1 MSRYSPYIL
10 KKAFVLFAST
20 LLAFSPTIVSAAD
33 CEDLLEVFET
43 DPILQITDDYLD
55 CIIKSQT
62 EATPGVI
69 RNLEAFIDTSP
80 ETFYKIS
87 YKPDQAGVT
96 WSVDSKGNEPLSAE
110 VAERVTDALQNLV
123 IESLKQNK
131 ELSPADRKKIATN
144 IQIRIIGGSEAEI
157 VTPDADQAQNDT
169 AKTQPPPENT
179 ENELAQ
185 RVAENKEPPA
195 ANDAQQ
201 AAKPGVSLEDITDNL
216 INEWIDKRIQAGDLN
231 EVKDLLDPAPGEAL
245 LKAQLTGDGA
255 GGPNLKID
263 LINENQ
269 RVLNPDEE
277 KRAKDAIKKA
287 LENALQ
293 QHANLTNKQFNNLI
307 ENTEIKIREDERV
320 AEKKEQPANNDAEPK
335 DKDAEK
341 LAENEPPQKDAEN
354 DQDQQVAEKNK
365 KPVDDDA
372 EPKDKDAEKIAEN
385 EQPQKDAENDPDQQL
400 AEKNKKPADDDAE
413 PEDKD
418 GEKIAEN
425 EQDQQLAE
433 TKAQPAIPPQ
443 PAVPF
448 DKLTG
453 SQLKKWLEER
463 INESDLNTV
472 KHLLDLTPGKAPFKV
487 QYTGVAAGGP
497 ALEIEFLS
505 ANQRQLDEDE
515 QNDAKDAIKKT
526 LENALQQHA
535 NLTNEEFKNIIEATE
550 IRIRRTERPPNP
562 ILPVV
567 TKFNGERRS
576 NAPNVIDI
584 SVELSKSISQDSEI
598 YLAINPKS
606 GSASGENVTITIPAG
621 QTSANKQLLFSQPV
635 SEILHRRR
643 PRATDDFAVVR
654 VKGVSQNILPPT
666 LGSSGIVVVLGG
678 NAPDIQTVSNPN
690 KNWQSCSSCETT
702 HSCPTCRRRFGRR

>member
-1 MSRYSPYIL
+1 MSRYSPYVL
-10 KKAFVLFAST
+10 KKAFVLFAWI
-20 LLAFSPTIVSAAD
+20 LVALSPTIVSATD

-341 LAENEPPQKDAEN
+341 LAENE
-354 DQDQQVAEKNK
+354 
-365 KPVDDDA
+365 
-372 EPKDKDAEKIAEN
+372 
-385 EQPQKDAENDPDQQL
+385 QPQKDAENDPDQQV

-562 ILPVV
+562 ISPVI
-567 TKFNGERRS
+567 TEFKGERSRS
-576 NAPNVIDI
+576 TPNAVDVI
-584 SVELSKSISQDSEI
+584 VKLSKPSSQDEEI
-598 YLAINPKS
+598 SIAIFPPH
-606 GSASGENVTITIPAG
+606 GSNDKVTITIPAG
-621 QTSANKQLLFSQPV
+621 QVMVTKPV
-635 SEILHRRR
+635 VFTAPIEYILHRRR
-643 PRATDDFAVVR
+643 PRSSADIAVVQ
-654 VKGVSQNILPPT
+654 VKSVSQNILPPPF
-666 LGSSGIVVVLGG
+666 GEDGFVIVF
-678 NAPDIQTVSNPN
+678 
-690 KNWQSCSSCETT
+690 ETT
-702 HSCPTCRRRFGRR
+702 SSARDQVISHTNGHSEICPACDSTPACHRCRQRFGRR

>member
-1 MSRYSPYIL
+1 MMSRYSPYIL

-169 AKTQPPPENT
+169 DKTQPLQENA
-179 ENELAQ
+179 ENDLDQ
-185 RVAENKEPPA
+185 QVAENKEPPA

-341 LAENEPPQKDAEN
+341 L
-354 DQDQQVAEKNK
+354 
-365 KPVDDDA
+365 
-372 EPKDKDAEKIAEN
+372 AEN

>member
-1 MSRYSPYIL
+1 MI
-10 KKAFVLFAST
+10 
-20 LLAFSPTIVSAAD
+20 
-33 CEDLLEVFET
+33 
-43 DPILQITDDYLD
+43 
-55 CIIKSQT
+55 
-62 EATPGVI
+62 
-69 RNLEAFIDTSP
+69 
-80 ETFYKIS
+80 
-87 YKPDQAGVT
+87 
-96 WSVDSKGNEPLSAE
+96 WSVNPNANEPLSAE
-110 VAERVTDALQNLV
+110 DAERVTDTLQNLV
-123 IESLKQNK
+123 IESLKQNN
-131 ELSPADRKKIATN
+131 ELSPEDRKKITSN

-169 AKTQPPPENT
+169 DKTQPLQENA
-179 ENELAQ
+179 ENDLDQ
-185 RVAENKEPPA
+185 QVAENKEPPA

-231 EVKDLLDPAPGEAL
+231 KVKDLLDPAPGEAL

-293 QHANLTNKQFNNLI
+293 QHANLTNQQFNNLI

-562 ILPVV
+562 ISPVI
-567 TKFNGERRS
+567 TEFKGERSRS
-576 NAPNVIDI
+576 TPNAVDVI
-584 SVELSKSISQDSEI
+584 VKLSKPSSQDEEI
-598 YLAINPKS
+598 SIAIFPPH
-606 GSASGENVTITIPAG
+606 GSNDKVTITIPAG
-621 QTSANKQLLFSQPV
+621 QVMVTKPV
-635 SEILHRRR
+635 VFTAPIEYILHRRR
-643 PRATDDFAVVR
+643 PRSSADIAVVQ
-654 VKGVSQNILPPT
+654 VKSVSQNILPPPF
-666 LGSSGIVVVLGG
+666 GEDGFVIVF
-678 NAPDIQTVSNPN
+678 
-690 KNWQSCSSCETT
+690 ETT
-702 HSCPTCRRRFGRR
+702 SSARDQVISHTNGHSEICPACDSTPACHRCRQRFGRR